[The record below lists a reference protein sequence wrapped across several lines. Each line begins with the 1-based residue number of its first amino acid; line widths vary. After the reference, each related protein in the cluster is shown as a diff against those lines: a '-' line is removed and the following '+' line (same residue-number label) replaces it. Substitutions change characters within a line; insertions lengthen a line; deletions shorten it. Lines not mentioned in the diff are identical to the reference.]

1 MYFEDF
7 KQRIESIF
15 SGKFAD
21 SLCDCHVFNCCG
33 KSIYIDCTLGK
44 NDNEYANGIK
54 ANDCMH
60 VVFQIFMPNKWT
72 EDQELPE
79 SIVLESHSSNF
90 VIKPKLVYTSPNI
103 PGMYCNYRKVPY
115 RKTKGSPEKII
126 DTFKRYT
133 DKLYD
138 ALKAEY
144 TAENLLPRDMEIIK
158 NKGYFKE
165 A

>member
-54 ANDCMH
+54 ENDCMH
-60 VVFQIFMPNKWT
+60 VVFQILMPNKWT

-79 SIVLESHSSNF
+79 KMLLESQRHSF
-90 VIKPKLVYTSPNI
+90 YIKPYDPCL
-103 PGMYCNYRKVPY
+103 YCDYKNVPY
-115 RKTKGSPEKII
+115 RKTEGSPEKII
-126 DTFKRYT
+126 DAFGKFVR
-133 DKLYD
+133 KLFESM
-138 ALKAEY
+138 KSEY
-144 TAENLLPRDMEIIK
+144 LAKNLLPRDMEIIK